1 MAAQAHSPKADRAVV
16 ISVRNFMRSLGGACG
31 LALSAAILSDV
42 FRRHIPTDLP
52 MELADTIRSST
63 YSVPDLSS
71 LSDVQLEGILDA
83 YMAGSRAVFI
93 FFVPL
98 IAVCLVGC
106 IFIKDRGLQRAEEKS
121 EVPIL
126 LLPIPIPTPLA
137 KVPTAEEV

>member
-1 MAAQAHSPKADRAVV
+1 
-16 ISVRNFMRSLGGACG
+16 
-31 LALSAAILSDV
+31 
-42 FRRHIPTDLP
+42 

-126 LLPIPIPTPLA
+126 LHVLPIPIPTPLV
-137 KVPTAEEV
+137 KVLTAEEV